1 MGRYGAS
8 ELMRNKNVQKKAVD
22 FALEKTK
29 PFIENTASQLLDSLS
44 TKIRPNRKYKTDRKD
59 LDGSGI
65 DAHKLIGY
73 LPKPKGGFTPGE
85 YKYMGPYN
93 PLERQLDYD
102 PETGDVLK
110 WYDQPYNKVDEISAH
125 HDICYDRVKTGK
137 TNKGDCDRKMV
148 SELDKI
154 SYGDMPKWGQAAR
167 FVINT
172 KQKLGLGLPKNGI
185 RF

>member
-8 ELMRNKNVQKKAVD
+8 ELMRNKNVQKKTVD

-44 TKIRPNRKYKTDRKD
+44 TKIRPNRQYKTDRKD

-65 DAHKLIGY
+65 DAHKLLGY
-73 LPKPKGGFTPGE
+73 LPKPKRGFTPGE

-102 PETGDVLK
+102 PETGVFK
-110 WYDQPYNKVDEISAH
+110 
-125 HDICYDRVKTGK
+125 
-137 TNKGDCDRKMV
+137 
-148 SELDKI
+148 
-154 SYGDMPKWGQAAR
+154 
-167 FVINT
+167 
-172 KQKLGLGLPKNGI
+172 
-185 RF
+185 